1 MGKAVFWKASFWK
14 AASRESCFMEKIYY
28 GNLQSC
34 PSVTSKVDGEN
45 ECYCPLQSGCE
56 VQHTDDAGIEPT
68 PADNTPAEV

>member
-1 MGKAVFWKASFWK
+1 
-14 AASRESCFMEKIYY
+14 MEKIYY